1 MIGLWVFLHLLGMVL
16 WLGGAFASM
25 TAGLVAKR
33 AELRVG
39 AGAVAR
45 LQAALHVRLIGPGA
59 FLTVLTGLMLTIRLY
74 GATRDGAPSLWL
86 VVMQLTGVLAAIL
99 VLFVAVPTAARLSRV
114 DPEGPHA
121 AAFEALRS
129 RQAIVG
135 SIGGVLGLVALVSG
149 ALVKYPI

>member
-25 TAGLVAKR
+25 AAGFSATRSDR
-33 AELRVG
+33 AVG

-59 FLTVLTGLMLTIRLY
+59 FLTVLSGLVLTIRIY
-74 GATRDGAPSLWL
+74 GATRDGAPGLAL

-99 VLFVAVPTAARLSRV
+99 VLFVAVPAASRLARIEP
-114 DPEGPHA
+114 DGPHA
-121 AAFEALRS
+121 GAFEALRA

-135 SIGGVLGLVALVSG
+135 SIGGVLGLLALLSG